1 MVTLIAE
8 WIIRIRQADEKH
20 RRTIYGKVTSIVG
33 ICLNLF
39 LFGAKNVVG
48 ILSGSIAIMADAFN
62 NLSDAASSIIT
73 LMGFWLGSKSA
84 DKDHPFGH
92 GRLEYLSGLC
102 VAILVLLMGVELLRD
117 SVYKLIHPEMI
128 KVSNGLFFTLALS
141 ILVKLYMAAYN
152 VTIGRRIDS
161 GALRATAFDSLSDC
175 VSTFVVLLS
184 VILYQVTGCNI
195 DGWAGGA
202 VSVFILIGGIKMLRE
217 TVSPLLGELPDPKLV
232 QEISDLVL
240 QEKAILSIH
249 DMIIHDYGPERK
261 MVSLHAEVDG
271 SGDIY
276 ALHDAIDAAED
287 RVFARLGMQTII
299 HMDPVRVDDEERK
312 ACKQKMAE
320 LVSEID
326 GRLSIHDFRM
336 QQAKE
341 GIWFSFDV
349 EIPEKFFMDEEKLK
363 HTLCEKAERIW
374 PGCRLR
380 IRVELPYV

>member
-152 VTIGRRIDS
+152 VTIGSRIDS

-341 GIWFSFDV
+341 GILFSFDV